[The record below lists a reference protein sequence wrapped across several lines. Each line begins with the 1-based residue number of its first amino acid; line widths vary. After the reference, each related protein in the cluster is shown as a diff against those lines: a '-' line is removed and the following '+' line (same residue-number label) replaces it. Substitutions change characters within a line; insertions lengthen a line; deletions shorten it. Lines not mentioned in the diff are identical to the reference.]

1 MWGLGVC
8 VGDWEGDGM
17 GGGINRDENVF
28 SVIILMLVCLN
39 LFIFDKRVDYP
50 LGI

>member
-17 GGGINRDENVF
+17 GGINRDENVF

-50 LGI
+50 LRI